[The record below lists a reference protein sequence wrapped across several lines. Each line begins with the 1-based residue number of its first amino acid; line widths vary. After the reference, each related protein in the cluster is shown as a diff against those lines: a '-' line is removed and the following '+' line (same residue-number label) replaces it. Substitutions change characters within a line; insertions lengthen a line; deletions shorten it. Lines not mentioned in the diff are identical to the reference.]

1 MVIVSVLRDR
11 GLRDKREL
19 FYSPF
24 VILFLSSA
32 YQDARKCVVIK
43 VLMLNSHAWEQCG
56 CSSAFDL
63 ASICP
68 LRSST
73 ALVGCF
79 HVFLRTFETDSKKWQ
94 QTRQS
99 SIVLLFFSLFFVVI
113 ISSKKRV
120 FKKAPAYFKRRFYR
134 SCWFLYGE
142 PPQNMNLS
150 SQYFSIKSHFG
161 YQKV

>member
-43 VLMLNSHAWEQCG
+43 VLMLNSHACEQCG

-73 ALVGCF
+73 ALVGCAF
-79 HVFLRTFETDSKKWQ
+79 MFFADSKKKF
-94 QTRQS
+94 TS
-99 SIVLLFFSLFFVVI
+99 AAMTTDKTVKYSFCYFSLFFTWSLFSANKNVC
-113 ISSKKRV
+113 SKKLLLILKDDFTEAVDFFTENRH
-120 FKKAPAYFKRRFYR
+120 K
-134 SCWFLYGE
+134 
-142 PPQNMNLS
+142 
-150 SQYFSIKSHFG
+150 I
-161 YQKV
+161 